1 MLNISENKIDDR
13 MNWNVFST
21 LNYVES
27 KKTKRLLIRMLKWTF
42 FTVFVIMLLPWTQN
56 VGTTG
61 IVTTVLPEHRPQT
74 IHSIIAG
81 RVDQWLV
88 FEGQRVKKGDTL
100 MVISEIKDAYMDDRL
115 LERTKNQID
124 LKKGV
129 VETYAQKEQA
139 QQQQLEALRDQ
150 QKLKL
155 DQAKI
160 KLQQAKLK
168 VQNDSIKLQAAIID
182 LETAEFRYARMDSLY
197 RRELKSLMDLESRRL
212 KYQEALA
219 KETEARN
226 NWYNSQTELIRLRV
240 DISTI
245 RAEYDTYQAKILSE
259 KLTTGSNRLDA
270 EGSINKME
278 NQYSNYKKRTGYY
291 YIVAPQSGYVTKTFV
306 TGIGETVKEGQPV
319 ISIMPDEYELAAEVY
334 IDPIDLPLMHVGE
347 HVRIQFDGWPAII
360 FSGWPD
366 ASYGTYGGEIYAID
380 QYIGTNGKY
389 RLLIKPDT
397 RDVPWPKALRFGAG
411 LKAMILLNDVPI
423 WYELWRQVN
432 GFPPEYYTPKN
443 GGKGKADEGKENK

>member
-1 MLNISENKIDDR
+1 MLNISENKIQDR

-27 KKTKRLLIRMLKWTF
+27 KKTKRLMIRMLKWTF
-42 FTVFVIMLLPWTQN
+42 FTIFVVMLLPWTQN
-56 VGTTG
+56 VSTTG
-61 IVTTVLPEHRPQT
+61 VVTTVLPEHRPQT

-88 FEGQRVKKGDTL
+88 FEGQRVDKGDTL
-100 MVISEIKDAYMDDRL
+100 MVISEIKDAYFDDRL
-115 LERTKNQID
+115 LERTKNQIN

-129 VETYAQKEQA
+129 VDAYAQKENA
-139 QQQQLEALRDQ
+139 QEAQLEALRDQ
-150 QKLKL
+150 QQLKL
-155 DQAKI
+155 DQAQI

-168 VQNDSIKLQAAIID
+168 VQNDSIKLQAAIVD
-182 LETAEFRYARMDSLY
+182 LETAEYQYRRADSLY
-197 RRELKSLMDLESRRL
+197 ARELIALTKLEERRL
-212 KYQEALA
+212 KYQAVLA

-226 NWYNSQTELIRLRV
+226 NWFNSKTELIRLRV

-259 KLTTGSNRLDA
+259 KLTTTSSRLDS

-278 NQYSNYKKRTGYY
+278 VQYSSYKKRTGYY
-291 YIVAPQSGYVTKTFV
+291 YILAPQSGYITKTFV
-306 TGIGETVKEGQPV
+306 TGIGETIKEGQAV
-319 ISIMPDEYELAAEVY
+319 ISIMPDEYELAAEIY

-347 HVRIQFDGWPAII
+347 HVRIQFDGWPAIV

-380 QYIGTNGKY
+380 QYIGDNGKY
-389 RLLIKPDT
+389 RMLIKPDE
-397 RDVPWPKALRFGAG
+397 RDVPWPKALRYGAG

-432 GFPPEYYTPKN
+432 GFPPEYYTPKTDKQT
-443 GGKGKADEGKENK
+443 GDAIKEDKK

>member
-1 MLNISENKIDDR
+1 MLNISENKIQDR

-27 KKTKRLLIRMLKWTF
+27 KKTKRLMLRMLKWTF
-42 FTVFVIMLLPWTQN
+42 FTVFVVMLLPWTQN
-56 VGTTG
+56 VSTTG
-61 IVTTVLPEHRPQT
+61 VVTTVLPEHRPQT

-88 FEGQRVKKGDTL
+88 FEGQRVEKGDTL

-115 LERTKNQID
+115 LERTRNQIT
-124 LKKGV
+124 LKKDAV
-129 VETYAQKEQA
+129 VAYGDKEDAQEA
-139 QQQQLEALRDQ
+139 QLRALNDQ

-155 DQAKI
+155 QQAQI
-160 KLQQAKLK
+160 KLQQATLK
-168 VQNDSIKLQAAIID
+168 VQNDSIKLQAAEID
-182 LETAEFRYARMDSLY
+182 LSTTAYQYRRADSLY
-197 RRELKSLMDLESRRL
+197 SRELISLKKLEDRRL
-212 KYQEALA
+212 KYQSSVA

-226 NWYNSQTELIRLRV
+226 NWFNSQNELIRLRV
-240 DISTI
+240 DIATI
-245 RAEYDTYQAKILSE
+245 RADYDKQIAKVLSE
-259 KLTTGSNRLDA
+259 RLTTTSNRLDS

-278 NQYSNYKKRTGYY
+278 NQYSNYKKRSGYY
-291 YIVAPQSGYVTKTFV
+291 YILAPQSGYVTKTFV
-306 TGIGETVKEGQPV
+306 TGIGETIKEGQAV
-319 ISIMPDEYELAAEVY
+319 ISIMPDEYELAAEIY

-347 HVRIQFDGWPAII
+347 HVRIQFDGWPAIV

-380 QYIGTNGKY
+380 QYIGDNGKY
-389 RLLIKPDT
+389 RMLIKPDE
-397 RDVPWPKALRFGAG
+397 RHVPWPKALRYGAG

-432 GFPPEYYTPKN
+432 GFPPEYYKPKTDKQT
-443 GGKGKADEGKENK
+443 GDAIKEEKK

>member
-1 MLNISENKIDDR
+1 MLNISENKIQDR

-27 KKTKRLLIRMLKWTF
+27 KKTKRLMIRMLKWTF
-42 FTVFVIMLLPWTQN
+42 FTIFVVMLLPWTQN
-56 VGTTG
+56 VSTTG
-61 IVTTVLPEHRPQT
+61 VVTTVLPEHRPQT

-88 FEGQRVKKGDTL
+88 FEGQRVEKGDTL

-115 LERTKNQID
+115 LERTRNQIT
-124 LKKGV
+124 LKKDAV
-129 VETYAQKEQA
+129 VAYGEKEDAQEAQLQALNEQQRLKLEQA
-139 QQQQLEALRDQ
+139 Q
-150 QKLKL
+150 
-155 DQAKI
+155 I

-168 VQNDSIKLQAAIID
+168 VQNDSIKLRAAEVD
-182 LETAEFRYARMDSLY
+182 LSTTEYQYRRADSLY
-197 RRELKSLMDLESRRL
+197 QRDLISLKKLEDRRL
-212 KYQEALA
+212 KYQSSLA

-226 NWYNSQTELIRLRV
+226 NWFNSQNELIRLRV
-240 DISTI
+240 DIATI
-245 RAEYDTYQAKILSE
+245 RADYDKQKAKVLSE
-259 KLTTGSNRLDA
+259 RLTTTSNKLDS
-270 EGSINKME
+270 EGSVNKME

-291 YIVAPQSGYVTKTFV
+291 YILAPQSGYVTKTFV
-306 TGIGETVKEGQPV
+306 TGIGETIKEGQAV
-319 ISIMPDEYELAAEVY
+319 ISIMPDEYELAAEIY

-347 HVRIQFDGWPAII
+347 RVRIQFDGWPAIV

-380 QYIGTNGKY
+380 QYIGENGKY
-389 RLLIKPDT
+389 RMLIKPDE
-397 RDVPWPKALRFGAG
+397 RDVPWPKALRYGAG

-432 GFPPEYYTPKN
+432 GFPPEYYTPKTDKQT
-443 GGKGKADEGKENK
+443 GDAVKEEKK

>member
-1 MLNISENKIDDR
+1 MLNISENKIEDR

-42 FTVFVIMLLPWTQN
+42 FTIFVIMLLPWTQN

-61 IVTTVLPEHRPQT
+61 FVSTVLPEHRPQT

-88 FEGQRVKKGDTL
+88 FEGQRVEKGDTL

-115 LERTKNQID
+115 LERTKNQIN
-124 LKKGV
+124 LKKGEV
-129 VETYAQKEQA
+129 DAYQMKEQA
-139 QQQQLEALRDQ
+139 QQEQLEALRDQ

-155 DQAKI
+155 DQARI
-160 KLQQAKLK
+160 KLQQATLK

-197 RRELKSLMDLESRRL
+197 RKELRSLMDLESRRL
-212 KYQEALA
+212 KFQEALA

-226 NWYNSQTELIRLRV
+226 NWYNSQNELIRLRV
-240 DISTI
+240 DIATI
-245 RAEYDTYQAKILSE
+245 RAEYDTYQAKIMSE
-259 KLTTGSNRLDA
+259 KLTTASSRLSS
-270 EGSINKME
+270 EGTVNKME
-278 NQYSNYKKRTGYY
+278 NQYANYKKRSGYY

-319 ISIMPDEYELAAEVY
+319 ISIMPDEYELAAEIY
-334 IDPIDLPLMHVGE
+334 INPIDLPLMHVGE

-360 FSGWPD
+360 FSGWPE

-380 QYIGTNGKY
+380 QYIGPNGKY
-389 RLLIKPDT
+389 RLLIKPDEN
-397 RDVPWPKALRFGAG
+397 DVPWPSALRYGSG

-432 GFPPEYYTPKN
+432 GFPPEYYTPQ
-443 GGKGKADEGKENK
+443 GGDKAKADDGKEKK

>member
-1 MLNISENKIDDR
+1 

-27 KKTKRLLIRMLKWTF
+27 KKTKRLMIRMLKWTF

-56 VGTTG
+56 VSTTG
-61 IVTTVLPEHRPQT
+61 VVTTVLPEHRPQT

-88 FEGQRVKKGDTL
+88 FEGQRVDKGDTL

-115 LERTKNQID
+115 LERTKNQIN

-129 VETYAQKEQA
+129 VDAYSQKESA
-139 QQQQLEALRDQ
+139 QEAQLEALRDQ

-155 DQAKI
+155 DQAQMKM
-160 KLQQAKLK
+160 QQAKLK

-182 LETAEFRYARMDSLY
+182 LQTAEYQYERMDSLY
-197 RRELKSLMDLESRRL
+197 QRGVKSLTDLEKRRL
-212 KYQEALA
+212 KYQETLA

-259 KLTTGSNRLDA
+259 KLTTTSNRLDS

-291 YIVAPQSGYVTKTFV
+291 YILAPQSGYVTKTFV
-306 TGIGETVKEGQPV
+306 TGIGETIKEGQPV
-319 ISIMPDEYELAAEVY
+319 ISIMPDEYELAAEIY
-334 IDPIDLPLMHVGE
+334 IEPIDLPLMHVGE
-347 HVRIQFDGWPAII
+347 HVRIQFDGWPAIV

-380 QYIGTNGKY
+380 QYIGDNGKY
-389 RLLIKPDT
+389 RMLIKPDE
-397 RDVPWPKALRFGAG
+397 RDVPWPKALRYGAG

-432 GFPPEYYTPKN
+432 GFPPEYYKPKTDKVT
-443 GGKGKADEGKENK
+443 GDAIKEKK

>member
-1 MLNISENKIDDR
+1 

-27 KKTKRLLIRMLKWTF
+27 KKTKRLMLRMLKWTF
-42 FTVFVIMLLPWTQN
+42 FTVFVVMLLPWTQN
-56 VGTTG
+56 VSTTG
-61 IVTTVLPEHRPQT
+61 VVTTVLPEHRPQT

-88 FEGQRVKKGDTL
+88 FEGQRVEKGDTL

-115 LERTKNQID
+115 LERTRNQIT
-124 LKKGV
+124 LKKDAV
-129 VETYAQKEQA
+129 VAYGDKEDAQEA
-139 QQQQLEALRDQ
+139 QLRALNDQ

-155 DQAKI
+155 QQAQI
-160 KLQQAKLK
+160 KLQQATLK
-168 VQNDSIKLQAAIID
+168 VQNDSIKLQAAEID
-182 LETAEFRYARMDSLY
+182 LSTTAYQYRRADSLY
-197 RRELKSLMDLESRRL
+197 SRELISLKKLEDRRL
-212 KYQEALA
+212 KYQSSVA

-226 NWYNSQTELIRLRV
+226 NWFNSQNELIRLRV
-240 DISTI
+240 DIATI
-245 RAEYDTYQAKILSE
+245 RADYDKQIAKVLSE
-259 KLTTGSNRLDA
+259 RLTTTSNRLDS

-278 NQYSNYKKRTGYY
+278 NQYSNYKKRSGYY
-291 YIVAPQSGYVTKTFV
+291 YILAPQSGYVTKTFV
-306 TGIGETVKEGQPV
+306 TGIGETIKEGQAV
-319 ISIMPDEYELAAEVY
+319 ISIMPDEYELAAEIY

-347 HVRIQFDGWPAII
+347 HVRIQFDGWPAIV

-380 QYIGTNGKY
+380 QYIGDNGKY
-389 RLLIKPDT
+389 RMLIKPDE
-397 RDVPWPKALRFGAG
+397 RHVPWPKALRYGAG

-432 GFPPEYYTPKN
+432 GFPPEYYKPKTDKQT
-443 GGKGKADEGKENK
+443 GDAIKEEKK

>member
-1 MLNISENKIDDR
+1 

-27 KKTKRLLIRMLKWTF
+27 KKTKRLMIRMLKWSF
-42 FTVFVIMLLPWTQN
+42 FIIFVVALMPWTQN
-56 VGTTG
+56 VATTG

-88 FEGQRVKKGDTL
+88 FEGQRVEKGDTL

-115 LERTKNQID
+115 LERTQNQIN
-124 LKKGV
+124 LKKNV
-129 VETYAQKEQA
+129 VDTYTLKEEAQQA
-139 QQQQLEALRDQ
+139 QLESLRDQ

-155 DQAKI
+155 DQARI
-160 KLQQAKLK
+160 KLQQATLK
-168 VQNDSIKLQAAIID
+168 VENDSIKLQAAIVD
-182 LETAEFRYARMDSLY
+182 LNTAEFRYQRMDSLY
-197 RRELKSLMDLESRRL
+197 QRQLKSLMDLESRKL
-212 KYQEALA
+212 KFQQAIS

-226 NWYNSQTELIRLRV
+226 NWYNSQNELIRLRV
-240 DISTI
+240 DIATI

-259 KLTTGSNRLDA
+259 KLTTGSSRLDA

-278 NQYSNYKKRTGYY
+278 NQYSNYKKRSGYY
-291 YIVAPQSGYVTKTFV
+291 YILAPQSGYITKTFV
-306 TGIGETVKEGQPV
+306 TGLGETVKEGQPV
-319 ISIMPDEYELAAEVY
+319 ISIMPDEYELAAEIY

-347 HVRIQFDGWPAII
+347 HVRIQFDGWPAVV
-360 FSGWPD
+360 FSGWPG

-380 QYIGTNGKY
+380 QYLGSNGKY
-389 RLLIKPDT
+389 RMLVKPDES
-397 RDVPWPKALRFGAG
+397 DVPWPSALRFGAG

-432 GFPPEYYTPKN
+432 GFPPEYYTAKTDKVNGDAKKN
-443 GGKGKADEGKENK
+443 EK

>member
-1 MLNISENKIDDR
+1 MLNISENKIQDR

-27 KKTKRLLIRMLKWTF
+27 KQTKRLMIRMLKWTF
-42 FTVFVIMLLPWTQN
+42 FSIFVIMLLPWTQN
-56 VGTTG
+56 VSTTG
-61 IVTTVLPEHRPQT
+61 VVTTVLPEHRPQT
-74 IHSIIAG
+74 IHTIIAG

-88 FEGQRVKKGDTL
+88 FEGQRVDKGDTL

-115 LERTKNQID
+115 LERTKNQIN

-129 VETYAQKEQA
+129 VDAYSQKEDA
-139 QQQQLEALRDQ
+139 QQAQLEALRDQ

-155 DQAKI
+155 DQARI
-160 KLQQAKLK
+160 KMQQTKLK
-168 VQNDSIKLQAAIID
+168 VQNDSIKLEAAIVD
-182 LETAEFRYARMDSLY
+182 LATAEYQYERMDSLY
-197 RRELKSLMDLESRRL
+197 QRKVKSLTDLEKRRL
-212 KYQEALA
+212 KYQMSLA

-226 NWYNSQTELIRLRV
+226 NWFNSQNEFIRLLV
-240 DISTI
+240 DIATI

-259 KLTTGSNRLDA
+259 KFTTASNRLDS

-278 NQYSNYKKRTGYY
+278 NQYSNYRKRTGYY
-291 YIVAPQSGYVTKTFV
+291 YILAPQSGYVTKTFV
-306 TGIGETVKEGQPV
+306 TGIGETIKEGQPV
-319 ISIMPDEYELAAEVY
+319 ISIMPDEYELAAEIY

-347 HVRIQFDGWPAII
+347 HVRIQFDGWPAIV

-380 QYIGTNGKY
+380 QYIGENGKY
-389 RLLIKPDT
+389 RMLIKPDE

-432 GFPPEYYTPKN
+432 GFPPEYYKSKTDKQT
-443 GGKGKADEGKENK
+443 GDAVKEEKK

>member
-1 MLNISENKIDDR
+1 MLNISETKIQDR

-27 KKTKRLLIRMLKWTF
+27 KKTKRLMLRMLKWSF
-42 FTVFVIMLLPWTQN
+42 FTIFVIMLLPWTQN
-56 VGTTG
+56 VSTTG
-61 IVTTVLPEHRPQT
+61 VVTTVLPEHRPQT

-88 FEGQRVKKGDTL
+88 FEGQRVDKGDTL

-115 LERTKNQID
+115 LERTKNQIN
-124 LKKGV
+124 LKKDV
-129 VETYAQKEQA
+129 VVAYAQKEEA
-139 QQQQLEALRDQ
+139 QQAQLEALRDQ

-160 KLQQAKLK
+160 KLQQATLK
-168 VQNDSIKLQAAIID
+168 VQNDSIKLQAAIVD
-182 LETAEFRYARMDSLY
+182 LETAEYQYERMQKMF
-197 RRELKSLMDLESRRL
+197 EAEVKSLTDLEKRRL
-212 KYQEALA
+212 KYQETLA

-226 NWYNSQTELIRLRV
+226 NWYNSQNELIRLRV
-240 DISTI
+240 DIATI

-259 KLTTGSNRLDA
+259 KFTTASNRLDS

-278 NQYSNYKKRTGYY
+278 NQYSNYVKRTGYY
-291 YIVAPQSGYVTKTFV
+291 YILAPQSGYVTKTFV
-306 TGIGETVKEGQPV
+306 TGIGETIKEGEAV
-319 ISIMPDEYELAAEVY
+319 ISIMPDDYELAAEIY

-347 HVRIQFDGWPAII
+347 HVRIQFDGWPAIV

-380 QYIGTNGKY
+380 QYIGENGKY
-389 RLLIKPDT
+389 RMLVKPDE
-397 RDVPWPKALRFGAG
+397 RDVPWPQALRYGAG
-411 LKAMILLNDVPI
+411 LKAMILLKDVPI

-432 GFPPEYYTPKN
+432 GFPPEYYQPKTDKVT
-443 GGKGKADEGKENK
+443 GDAIKEEKK

>member
-1 MLNISENKIDDR
+1 MLNISENKIDGR

-21 LNYVES
+21 LSYVES
-27 KKTKRLLIRMLKWTF
+27 KQTKRLMIRILKWTF
-42 FTVFVIMLLPWTQN
+42 FVVFIITLLPWTQN
-56 VGTTG
+56 VSTTG
-61 IVTTVLPEHRPQT
+61 FVSTVLPEHRPQT

-88 FEGQRVKKGDTL
+88 FEGQRVDKGDTL

-115 LERTKNQID
+115 LERTKNQIN
-124 LKKGV
+124 LKKDV
-129 VETYAQKEQA
+129 VQTYVQKEEA
-139 QQQQLEALRDQ
+139 QQSQLEALVDQ

-160 KLQQAKLK
+160 KMEQTKLK
-168 VQNDSIKLQAAIID
+168 VQSDSIKLQAAIID
-182 LETAEFRYARMDSLY
+182 LETAEFRYQRMDSLY
-197 RRELKSLMDLESRRL
+197 QKGLRSLMDLESRRL
-212 KYQEALA
+212 KWQEMRA
-219 KETEARN
+219 KEMEARN
-226 NWYNSQTELIRLRV
+226 NWFNSQNEFIRLRV
-240 DISTI
+240 DIATI
-245 RAEYDTYQAKILSE
+245 RAEYGTYQAKILSE

-278 NQYSNYKKRTGYY
+278 NQYSNYKKRSGYY
-291 YIVAPQSGYVTKTFV
+291 YILAPQSGYVTKTFV
-306 TGIGETVKEGQPV
+306 TGIGETIKEGQPV

-347 HVRIQFDGWPAII
+347 HVRIQFDGWPAIV

-380 QYIGTNGKY
+380 QYLGVNGKY
-389 RLLIKPDT
+389 RLLIKPDE
-397 RDVPWPKALRFGAG
+397 RGVPWPSALRFGAG

-432 GFPPEYYTPKN
+432 GFPPDYYTPK
-443 GGKGKADEGKENK
+443 GSAKANTDEGKEKK

>member
-1 MLNISENKIDDR
+1 

-27 KKTKRLLIRMLKWTF
+27 KKTKRLMLRMLKWTF
-42 FTVFVIMLLPWTQN
+42 FTVFVVMLLPWTQN
-56 VGTTG
+56 VSTTG
-61 IVTTVLPEHRPQT
+61 VVTTVLPEHRPQT

-88 FEGQRVKKGDTL
+88 FEGQRVEKGDTL

-115 LERTKNQID
+115 LERTRNQIT
-124 LKKGV
+124 LKKDAVIAYGDK
-129 VETYAQKEQA
+129 EDAQEA
-139 QQQQLEALRDQ
+139 QLRALNDQ

-155 DQAKI
+155 QQAQI
-160 KLQQAKLK
+160 KLQQATLK
-168 VQNDSIKLQAAIID
+168 VQNDSIKLQAAEID
-182 LETAEFRYARMDSLY
+182 LSTTAYQYRRADSLY
-197 RRELKSLMDLESRRL
+197 SRELISLKKLEDRRL
-212 KYQEALA
+212 KYQSSVA

-226 NWYNSQTELIRLRV
+226 NWFNSQNELIRLRV
-240 DISTI
+240 DIATI
-245 RAEYDTYQAKILSE
+245 RADYDKQIAKVLSE
-259 KLTTGSNRLDA
+259 RLTTTSNRLDS

-278 NQYSNYKKRTGYY
+278 NQYSNYKKRSGYY
-291 YIVAPQSGYVTKTFV
+291 YILAPQSGYVTKTFV
-306 TGIGETVKEGQPV
+306 TGIGETIKEGQAV
-319 ISIMPDEYELAAEVY
+319 ISIMPDEYELAAEIY

-347 HVRIQFDGWPAII
+347 HVRIQFDGWPAIV

-380 QYIGTNGKY
+380 QYIGDNGKY
-389 RLLIKPDT
+389 RMLIKPDE
-397 RDVPWPKALRFGAG
+397 RDVPWPKALRYGAG

-432 GFPPEYYTPKN
+432 GFPPEYYKPKTDKQT
-443 GGKGKADEGKENK
+443 GDAIKEEKK